1 MQLYPVRPRLTEIT
15 LNILKEV
22 SKTTS
27 ASIPTLLEIAV
38 SKPDAWSKMLNTATE
53 KPADAKPVSATGK
66 KALLK
71 VAHDYVDRWT
81 FDPTLPSSPSIEASQ
96 AKLDAYDRD
105 EPREGYDEYAAARAA
120 LGLPNDPYDEMI
132 ESWRADIEQ
141 HIAFITHRKT
151 I

>member
-53 KPADAKPVSATGK
+53 KPASAKPVSATVK
-66 KALLK
+66 KAMRK
-71 VAHDYVDRWT
+71 VIRDYYVKWD
-81 FDPTLPSSPSIEASQ
+81 FDDESPYSPTLEATQ

-105 EPREGYDEYAAARAA
+105 EPREGYDTYAEACIA
-120 LGLPNDPYDEMI
+120 LGLTPTPYDTLI
-132 ESWRADIEQ
+132 AKWRADREQ
-141 HIAFITHRKT
+141 HIAFLTHR
-151 I
+151 